1 MAIIFTGTVG
11 DDTIV
16 IGGQV
21 ALTGDQKG
29 VVGPFPRY
37 SIDRQNVLIDNQLV
51 GKTYNVTITGTAL
64 ISGSSSMLVKGDRQ
78 SKVMAI
84 VRDGMLSPTLS
95 YGKLEI
101 ASYGGGS
108 QKLTFNVAKLVSVSS
123 PEQTEDSAGV
133 QYAEYSYTFEC
144 SKLTGDG
151 FHTESADQIVSLSDS
166 WQVSIN
172 SEFGKNTAA
181 KAPGGFFRTYT
192 ITRNLNVVA
201 KAPDNSTM
209 SYATAREYAD
219 GLLVEDPLLATG
231 TGANKDYAG
240 KVVDLGI
247 PDQYKAYNHVRER
260 TQDISEGSCSV
271 TDTWVAGKYA
281 ATTSLTFDITA
292 DEKAE
297 FDTCSASLTVQGY
310 ESGDPDS
317 ENPDTT
323 AYDNAISL
331 FGSIKTT
338 LGTAAGAAFTAAG
351 YSGLRS
357 TPTSVSQSDNQTDGS
372 ITYNATYDNQVIT
385 YTGAISESVNV
396 TYSNDDGANEIV
408 AIIPVLAKSDG
419 PVLQTFGTTNEKTI
433 NVNFTL
439 QMSRS
444 NRGSK
449 PNGVSAAQGYVS
461 IPTNALRRTKTESWN
476 PKNGQYNLTLEWVYV

>member
-1 MAIIFTGTVG
+1 MAIIFTGTIG

-78 SKVMAI
+78 GKVMTI
-84 VRDGMLSPTLS
+84 VREGMLNPTLC

-101 ASYGGGS
+101 ASYGGTP
-108 QKLTFNVAKLVSVSS
+108 QKLVFNVAKLVSVSS
-123 PEQTEDSAGV
+123 PEQAEDSAGV

-151 FHTESADQIVSLSDS
+151 FDTASVDQIVSISDS
-166 WQVSIN
+166 WQVSQN
-172 SEFGKNTAA
+172 SEFGKNTAD
-181 KAPGGFFRTYT
+181 KTTTNFFRTYT

-201 KAPDNSTM
+201 KAPNNSTM
-209 SYATAREYAD
+209 SYATAKSHAD
-219 GLLVEDPLLATG
+219 SLLVDNPFATSG

-240 KVVDLGI
+240 NVIALDI
-247 PDQYKAYNHVRER
+247 PSGYVAYNHVRER

-271 TDTWVAGKYA
+271 TDTWVAGNFA
-281 ATTSLTFDITA
+281 ATSSITFDITA

-317 ENPDTT
+317 KNPTTT
-323 AYDNAISL
+323 AYANALSL
-331 FGSIKTT
+331 FGTIKTT
-338 LGTAAGAAFTAAG
+338 LGAAATAAFTAAG

-372 ITYNATYDNQVIT
+372 VTYNATYDNQVIT
-385 YTGAISESVNV
+385 YSGAISESVNV

-408 AIIPVLAKSDG
+408 AIIPVLAKADG
-419 PVLQTFGTTNEKTI
+419 PVLQTFGTTNEKTV

-439 QMSRS
+439 QMSRA

-449 PNGVSAAQGYVS
+449 PNGVTAAQGYVT
-461 IPTNALRRTKTESWN
+461 IPADAIRRTKTESWN